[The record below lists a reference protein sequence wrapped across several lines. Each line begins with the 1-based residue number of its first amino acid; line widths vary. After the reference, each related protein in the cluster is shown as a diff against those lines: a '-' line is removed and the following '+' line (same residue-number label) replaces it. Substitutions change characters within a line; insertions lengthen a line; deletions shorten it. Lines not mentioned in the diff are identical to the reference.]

1 MLTIIAGEDTIQS
14 RQKLQELKEQYRK
27 KGYSIDHVTISEIAD
42 LLKTADGVTNLFGQ
56 ESIYITENAS
66 SKYKGRA
73 KTPYK
78 EAVQEIAKSTSINLI
93 DWEEGKS
100 AYDLTTI
107 KKIATSFYEAKP
119 EKSIFE
125 LLDACYPG
133 NLSEFLKSLVI
144 VNSSQDIG
152 FIYALLCRHVRKLYL
167 TSEGVADTKTPPWQ
181 RGKLSFQAKK
191 WDTMKLMKFYEG
203 LARIDTSMKT
213 SSTPYDL
220 RKSLELLVCYYLK

>member
-1 MLTIIAGEDTIQS
+1 MLTIIAGEDTIRS

-27 KGYSIDHVTISEIAD
+27 KGYSTDQVNVSDIPE

-78 EAVQEIAKSTSINLI
+78 EAIQEIAKSTSIHLI
-93 DWEEGKS
+93 DWEDGKS
-100 AYDLTTI
+100 AYDLSAM

-133 NLSEFLKSLVI
+133 NLNDFLRYLTI

-167 TSEGVADTKTPPWQ
+167 ASEGVVDSKSSSWQ

-191 WDTMKLMKFYEG
+191 WDSTKLMKFYEG

-213 SSTPYDL
+213 STTPYDL